1 MVIKRNRRKQ
11 AVPFDLRL
19 HRAAEE
25 ARAAA
30 QQLPQGP
37 QRDNLLKKVRQAE
50 TAARIN
56 EWLTSPGLQS
66 PK

>member
-1 MVIKRNRRKQ
+1 MTKRNRQKH
-11 AVPFDLRL
+11 AIPFDQRL
-19 HRAAEE
+19 QKAAEE

-30 QQLPQGP
+30 GKLPQSLE
-37 QRDNLLKKVRQAE
+37 REALIERARQAE

-56 EWLTSPGLQS
+56 EWLTSPGSQS